1 MTLGIKTIMHTKRIV
16 LIAKGAE
23 KAQIIRQAV
32 KGAVTEAVPAS
43 VLQLHPNCEVLLDA
57 QAAAYL

>member
-1 MTLGIKTIMHTKRIV
+1 MHTKRIV